1 MSELFKAALAGAWTW
16 VITYLFPASLAIG
29 LAAVILSTLEPSS
42 TAVETIEDW
51 SAGYRTAAAIAAG
64 VLLAMVLAGLNN
76 GLHRVLEGYVL
87 IPRSKR
93 LWNWL
98 VKRQAEHKKKLQGK
112 VDRSTG
118 SDPGSDLRKALLRE
132 RLEDYPLDP
141 TEFGPTRYANSVR
154 TMETYA
160 VTRFMLDSQYL
171 WGELTACTPE
181 SARTAEEDAR
191 SFVDFLVNLLF
202 LSGALVVGSAIY
214 AAVDRDLRWLPV
226 AVAFAVVTW
235 VWNRLIYAAV
245 RSWRSALRAVVDLGR
260 APLADALKLSL
271 PVSIEQEQEMWKT
284 VVWALRDRHK
294 PSIIQLEKF
303 RTAES
308 PSPDA
313 STQAAGGD
321 AAGSLG

>member
-1 MSELFKAALAGAWTW
+1 VSELFKAALAGAWTW

-214 AAVDRDLRWLPV
+214 AAVDRGGHLGLEPLDLRS
-226 AVAFAVVTW
+226 
-235 VWNRLIYAAV
+235 R
-245 RSWRSALRAVVDLGR
+245 ALLAER
-260 APLADALKLSL
+260 APCGSRPRTCATCRCLEAFTACLHR
-271 PVSIEQEQEMWKT
+271 
-284 VVWALRDRHK
+284 ARARDVENRRVG
-294 PSIIQLEKF
+294 PP
-303 RTAES
+303 R
-308 PSPDA
+308 PP
-313 STQAAGGD
+313 
-321 AAGSLG
+321 